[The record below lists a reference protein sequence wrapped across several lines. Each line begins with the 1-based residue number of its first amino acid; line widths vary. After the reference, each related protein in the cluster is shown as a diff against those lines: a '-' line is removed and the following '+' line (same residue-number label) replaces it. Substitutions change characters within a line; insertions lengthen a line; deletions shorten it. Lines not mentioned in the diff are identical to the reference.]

1 MSSISAVTGALDAL
15 LRPGLWDD
23 VAPNGVQVP
32 GSDDI
37 FTVVTGVSASLAL
50 LEQAAARDADLVL
63 VHHGLFWRGQAQ
75 AIDRPLARK
84 LELLLTRRMTLVA
97 YHLPLDAHAEH
108 GNNVLLARR
117 LGASAIAPA
126 FPVLGPPVGVVAD
139 LPEGGIPRA
148 ELPDRVAAATAPR
161 SGPMVSF
168 LTGPDPVRRLGIVS
182 GAAHDELPAAA
193 ALGCD
198 AFVTGEAAERTMGM
212 AHDHAISFVG
222 AGHHDTERLGVQA
235 LGDLLAA
242 RFGIVHAFV
251 DVPNP
256 V

>member
-1 MSSISAVTGALDAL
+1 MVSITALIDALDAL
-15 LRPGLWDD
+15 LQPGLWSD

-32 GSDDI
+32 AAEEI
-37 FTVVTGVSASLAL
+37 RTVVTGVSATSEL
-50 LEQAAARDADLVL
+50 LERAAGLDADLVL

-75 AIDRPLARK
+75 AVDRPLARK
-84 LELLLTRRMTLVA
+84 LGLLLGRGMTLAA
-97 YHLPLDAHAEH
+97 YHLPLDAHPEH
-108 GNNVLLARR
+108 GNNALLARA
-117 LGASAIAPA
+117 LGAVSVTPA
-126 FPVLGPPVGVVAD
+126 FPVLGPPIGVVAE
-139 LPEGGIPRA
+139 LPEPGVPRA
-148 ELPDRVAAATAPR
+148 QLPELVAAATGPR
-161 SGPMVSF
+161 SGAMVAF

-198 AFVTGEAAERTMGM
+198 AFLTGEAAERTMGM
-212 AHDHAISFVG
+212 ANDHGISFLG
-222 AGHHDTERLGVQA
+222 AGHHDTERLGIRS

-242 RFGIVHAFV
+242 RFGVAHHFV

>member
-1 MSSISAVTGALDAL
+1 MVSLPALIDALDAL
-15 LRPGLWDD
+15 LEPGLWSD

-32 GSDDI
+32 ASDEI
-37 FTVVTGVSASLAL
+37 RTVVTGVSATREL
-50 LEQAAARDADLVL
+50 LERAADLGADLVL

-84 LELLLTRRMTLVA
+84 LQLLLGAGMTLAA
-97 YHLPLDAHAEH
+97 YHLPLDAHPEH
-108 GNNVLLARR
+108 GNNALLARA
-117 LGASAIAPA
+117 LGAAQVVPA
-126 FPVLGPPVGVVAD
+126 FAVLGPPIGVVAE
-139 LPEGGIPRA
+139 LPGDGIPRA
-148 ELPDRVAAATAPR
+148 ELPDRVAAATEPR

-168 LTGPDPVRRLGIVS
+168 LAGPDPVRRLGIVS

-198 AFVTGEAAERTMGM
+198 AFLTGEAAERTMGM
-212 AHDHAISFVG
+212 AADHGISFVG
-222 AGHHDTERLGVQA
+222 AGHHDTERLGIQA

-242 RFGIVHAFV
+242 RFGVAHAFV

>member
-1 MSSISAVTGALDAL
+1 VPSIAELTHTLDAL
-15 LRPGLWDD
+15 LRPEAWAD

-37 FTVVTGVSASLAL
+37 RTVVTGVSATFEL
-50 LEQAAARDADLVL
+50 LGRAAERGADLVL

-84 LELLLTRRMTLVA
+84 LELLLTRGMTLAA
-97 YHLPLDAHAEH
+97 YHLPLDAHLEH
-108 GNNVLLARR
+108 GNNALLARA
-117 LGASAIAPA
+117 LGATSFAPA
-126 FPVLGPPVGVVAD
+126 FPALGPEIGVVAD
-139 LPEGGIPRA
+139 LPGDGIPRD
-148 ELPDRVAAATAPR
+148 ELPGRVAEATAPR

-168 LTGPDPVRRLGIVS
+168 LTGPDHVRKLGIVS

-198 AFVTGEAAERTMGM
+198 AFLTGEAAERTMGM
-212 AHDHAISFVG
+212 AHDHGISFIG

-235 LGDLLAA
+235 LGELLAA
-242 RFGIVHAFV
+242 RFGVGHEFV

>member
-1 MSSISAVTGALDAL
+1 MVSLGVLIDALDAL
-15 LRPGLWDD
+15 LEPGSWSD

-32 GSDDI
+32 ASEEI
-37 FTVVTGVSASLAL
+37 RTVVTGVSATSEL
-50 LEQAAARDADLVL
+50 LERAADRGADLVL

-84 LELLLTRRMTLVA
+84 LGLLLGRGMTLAA
-97 YHLPLDAHAEH
+97 YHLPLDAHPEH
-108 GNNVLLARR
+108 GNNALLARA
-117 LGASAIAPA
+117 LGAVEVVPA
-126 FPVLGPPVGVVAD
+126 FPVLGPAIGVVAT
-139 LPEGGIPRA
+139 LPGDGIPRA
-148 ELPDRVAAATAPR
+148 ELPARVAAATAPR
-161 SGPMVSF
+161 SGPMVTF

-198 AFVTGEAAERTMGM
+198 AFLTGEAAERTLGM
-212 AHDHAISFVG
+212 ASDHGISFVG
-222 AGHHDTERLGVQA
+222 AGHHDTERLGIQA

-242 RFGIVHAFV
+242 RFGVAHAFV